1 MNYAKKTMTLAAK
14 ELHRVAD
21 EFITIRDVKIPD
33 GDLQSPDD
41 AEEQLHSIKKTM
53 IELGMLAKNLN
64 MQLHRYCTND
74 ISAAVPVEESSLH
87 IASILALYHKVHTA
101 LLQLEDGPMVPG
113 LFKAGQEASESAFR
127 MHEALVKYWLKG
139 GVS

>member
-1 MNYAKKTMTLAAK
+1 MNYAKKRLTLAAK
-14 ELHRVAD
+14 ELHKVAD

-41 AEEQLHSIKKTM
+41 AVEQMNAIQKTM
-53 IELGMLAKNLN
+53 VELSVLAKNLN

-74 ISAAVPVEESSLH
+74 KSAAVPVEESALH

-113 LFKAGQEASESAFR
+113 LFKAGQEAAESAFR
-127 MHEALVKYWLKG
+127 MHEALVAYWLKG
-139 GVS
+139 GLS